1 MKEDY
6 NMSMEEIEAIIGI
19 AKNNY
24 NKLKEKSQKRFEF
37 ISTVMNYLTDHNMM
51 NDALEHLFDTF
62 VMKEVCSC

>member
-1 MKEDY
+1 
-6 NMSMEEIEAIIGI
+6 MSMEEIEAIIGI

>member
-1 MKEDY
+1 
-6 NMSMEEIEAIIGI
+6 MSMEEIEAIIGI

-62 VMKEVCSC
+62 VTKEICTC

>member
-62 VMKEVCSC
+62 VTKEICTC